1 MKKGLAIVG
10 IGALTL
16 ALTGCGEV
24 KRTMVCTLEEEQD
37 YGMVKTEIKL
47 RYEGDVILEEE
58 ENVYLEL
65 SETYSEDVVENIET
79 NRKENCDERGLECE
93 ITVKGNKIEV
103 RTTTSA
109 DELTDP
115 NIDEETPYEDAKE
128 ILADRGYS
136 CN

>member
-24 KRTMVCTLEEEQD
+24 KKTMVCTLEDEQD
-37 YGMVKTEIKL
+37 YGKVTSEIKL
-47 RYEGDVILEEE
+47 KYEGDLIIEEE

-65 SETYSEDVVENIET
+65 SEAYSEDVIENIET
-79 NRKENCDERGLECE
+79 NIKENCETQGLDCE
-93 ITVKGNKIEV
+93 IEVKDNKIEV
-103 RTTTSA
+103 HTTTSA

-128 ILADRGYS
+128 ILTDRGYT